1 MQRRRAILYAGLLSL
16 LLGAIPHSAPAAPP
30 FPFLSDGDD
39 EPTLAPLLEQVTPG
53 VVNVAVRGRVAT
65 PMNPLFNDPFFRR
78 FFNLPDQPRQR
89 EIRSAGSGV
98 VIDAQHGYV
107 ITNHHV
113 IAHAD
118 AIEVT
123 LRDGRRF
130 DAKVSGSDPE
140 TDVAV
145 LELQDFERL
154 SAVPLGDSDKLRV
167 GDFVLAIGNPFGLG
181 QTVTSGIVSGLS
193 RSGLGIEEYEDF
205 IQTDASI
212 NPGNSGGALV
222 NLRGELI
229 GINTAIVSPAGGNVG
244 IGFAIPINMAR
255 QIHEQLVEHGEVK
268 RGHIG
273 VQIHDLTPELS
284 EAFGIGGLEGA
295 VVSQVL
301 PDSPAEKAGLEPGD
315 VVVEVN
321 GEPVSGQAEL
331 RNRIGL
337 LRVGDEVE
345 IGFIRDGDKR
355 RVTLAIGSRELTQ
368 ASAATLTPLLEGATF
383 RNLDRG
389 SPLYGA
395 VEGVA
400 VSGVE
405 AGSRAWRAGLRSGD
419 VVMSVNRKPVRRLD
433 ELRERVT
440 GRQGRMLLHIRRQN
454 GALFLI
460 LE

>member
-1 MQRRRAILYAGLLSL
+1 MRSGRTILYAGLLSVL
-16 LLGAIPHSAPAAPP
+16 LAALPQSGLAAPP
-30 FPFLSDGDD
+30 FPFLSDGED
-39 EPTLAPLLEQVTPG
+39 EPTLAPVLEKVTPG
-53 VVNVAVRGRVAT
+53 VVNVAIRGRVAT

-78 FFNLPDQPRQR
+78 FFNLPDRPRHR

-98 VIDAQHGYV
+98 VIDAKRGYV

-118 AIEVT
+118 EIEVT
-123 LRDGRRF
+123 SRDGRQF
-130 DAKVSGSDPE
+130 DAKVIGSDPE

-145 LELQDFERL
+145 LELQGFERL

-229 GINTAIVSPAGGNVG
+229 GINTAIVAPAGGNVG

-255 QIHEQLVEHGEVK
+255 QIQEQIVEHGEVK
-268 RGHIG
+268 RGRIG
-273 VQIHDLTPELS
+273 VQIHDLTPELA
-284 EAFGIGGLEGA
+284 EAFGIESLEGA

-301 PDSPAEKAGLEPGD
+301 PGSPAEKAGLEPGD
-315 VVVEVN
+315 VVTEVN

-331 RNRIGL
+331 RNRIGV
-337 LRVGDEVE
+337 LRVGSKVE
-345 IGFIRDGDKR
+345 IGFVRDGETR
-355 RVTLAIGSRELTQ
+355 HVTVEIGAHELTE
-368 ASAATLTPLLEGATF
+368 ASARSLTPLLRGATF
-383 RNLDRG
+383 QNLDRTF
-389 SPLYGA
+389 PLYGE
-395 VEGVA
+395 VEGVV
-400 VSGVE
+400 VSSLE
-405 AGSRAWRAGLRSGD
+405 QGSGAWRAGLRRGD
-419 VVMSVNRKPVRRLD
+419 VVMSVNREPVRTVE
-433 ELRERVT
+433 ELRERVSGAA
-440 GRQGRMLLHIRRQN
+440 GRLLLHIRRQN